1 MVSRF
6 LRLFRRMGGGADCR
20 EVRDLSSD
28 YIEDELDEESR
39 KRISKHLAWCPPCS
53 AFVNTLRATVNMLR
67 STPRHDAPEGFPDRV
82 RDAVRNE
89 GAD

>member
-6 LRLFRRMGGGADCR
+6 LKLFSRNAGDADCR

-28 YIEDELDEESR
+28 YIDGELDEASR
-39 KRISKHLAWCPPCS
+39 GRVGEHIGWCGPCS
-53 AFVNTLRATVNMLR
+53 AFINTLRATVNMLR
-67 STPRHDAPEGFPDRV
+67 SAPKRDAPEGFPDRV

>member
-6 LRLFRRMGGGADCR
+6 LGLFSRNDADTDCQ

-28 YIEDELDEESR
+28 YIDDELDRASR
-39 KRISKHLAWCPPCS
+39 GRVSEHIGRCGPCN
-53 AFVNTLRATVNMLR
+53 AFINTLRATINMLR

>member
-6 LRLFRRMGGGADCR
+6 LKLFSRMGGDADCR

-28 YIEDELDEESR
+28 YIDDELDETSR
-39 KRISKHLAWCPPCS
+39 GRVGEHIGRCGPCN
-53 AFVNTLRATVNMLR
+53 AFINTLRATIDMLR